1 MARAPRNDQGSGPV
15 RVAQLNDQAIIEDGT
30 PIMDGGVYE
39 EVVDGGEYYEES
51 VGCDDCGSC
60 GSDCGYFNQ
69 DHCCDRGICPPGDC
83 WFQGLG
89 RILTRG
95 DYFFGAQ
102 GVQSPMYSN
111 PGSDFELQQDN
122 NFGFYGGFNWGMPLC
137 RISCG
142 LFAGQF
148 GVRSVQTNF
157 GGNQFTPESR
167 DQTFMTAGLFRRVD
181 YGIQGGVAADV
192 LWDNWYTNSQVS
204 QLRSD
209 IGYLWGGGTSFGFRY
224 HTNLSGDE
232 GEGTINGQ
240 TLDNILTSTVDSYRF
255 YLRHEAYSGGYGEI
269 FAGWSEF
276 DQSILGGEI
285 DVPITNL
292 LATQAGV
299 TYYIDDTQP
308 PTTSN
313 RLGGY
318 VNEAW
323 NIYAGFSLRP
333 CGRNYYRNYDRPFF
347 NVADNG
353 SMLLIRQ

>member
-1 MARAPRNDQGSGPV
+1 
-15 RVAQLNDQAIIEDGT
+15 
-30 PIMDGGVYE
+30 
-39 EVVDGGEYYEES
+39 
-51 VGCDDCGSC
+51 
-60 GSDCGYFNQ
+60 
-69 DHCCDRGICPPGDC
+69 
-83 WFQGLG
+83 
-89 RILTRG
+89 
-95 DYFFGAQ
+95 
-102 GVQSPMYSN
+102 
-111 PGSDFELQQDN
+111 
-122 NFGFYGGFNWGMPLC
+122 
-137 RISCG
+137 
-142 LFAGQF
+142 
-148 GVRSVQTNF
+148 
-157 GGNQFTPESR
+157 
-167 DQTFMTAGLFRRVD
+167 VD

-192 LWDNWYTNSQVS
+192 LWDNWYTDSQVS

-240 TLDNILTSTVDSYRF
+240 TIDNILTRTVDSYRF
-255 YLRHEAYSGGYGEI
+255 YLRHEAYTGGYGEV

-285 DVPITNL
+285 DVPITDL

-299 TYYIDDTQP
+299 TYYIDDTSP
-308 PTTSN
+308 PTTSD
-313 RLGGY
+313 RLGGH